1 MKYKKNGDQK
11 KSGGSRNGS
20 GQPKKNT
27 FLYRKMID
35 ARIEVDFRIKA
46 KELIVELLNKKNN
59 EIQERN

>member
-11 KSGGSRNGS
+11 KSGGSRSGS

-35 ARIEVDFRIKA
+35 ARIEADFREKA
-46 KELIVELLNKKNN
+46 KDLIIELLNKKNN
-59 EIQERN
+59 EI